1 MNISRLLLFA
11 AGAAMAL
18 TTFAADNNR
27 FELDVK
33 DFSELKV
40 TDGINV
46 DYRCNPDSAGK
57 AVFYAAPEVA
67 SQILFVPGT
76 NKLEIQLAPDETGM
90 RRSLPVVTVY
100 SSYLTF
106 AENSGDSTVRVLSV
120 APGPKFRARV
130 IGNGRVV
137 VRNVKATQ
145 VDASIDTGKGSVVVY
160 GEATSAKFTCTGTGS
175 IQADELKASTVKCSV
190 WGTGSIGCWA
200 EETLSVMGA
209 GSGTVYYRGKPSIKN
224 RSLGVKLS
232 MLDQTAE

>member
-11 AGAAMAL
+11 TGAALAL
-18 TTFAADNNR
+18 SVSAADNTR
-27 FELDVK
+27 YELDVK

-40 TDGINV
+40 TDAINV

-57 AVFYAAPEVA
+57 AVFYATPEIA

-76 NKLEIQLAPDETGM
+76 NKLEIQLAPDESGV
-90 RRSLPVVTVY
+90 RRNLPVVTVY

-130 IGNGRVV
+130 IGNGRMV

-160 GEATSAKFTCTGTGS
+160 GEATSAKLTCTGTGS

-190 WGTGSIGCWA
+190 WGTGTIGCWPQ
-200 EETLSVMGA
+200 ENLSVMGA

-232 MLDQTAE
+232 ALEPAD

>member
-1 MNISRLLLFA
+1 
-11 AGAAMAL
+11 MAL
-18 TTFAADNNR
+18 TSFAADNNR
-27 FELDVK
+27 YELDVK

-40 TDGINV
+40 TDAINV
-46 DYRCNPDSAGK
+46 DYKCNPDSAGK
-57 AVFYAAPEVA
+57 AVFYASPEIA

-76 NKLEIQLAPDETGM
+76 NKLEIQLSADESGV
-90 RRSLPVVTVY
+90 RRTLPVVTVY

-175 IQADELKASTVKCSV
+175 IQADELKVTENVKCSV
-190 WGTGSIGCWA
+190 WGTGSIGCWP
-200 EETLSVMGA
+200 EKSLSVMGA
-209 GSGTVYYRGKPSIKN
+209 GSGTVYYRGNPTIKN

-232 MLDQTAE
+232 ALDQASR